1 MPSSIRK
8 VVKRMNVASPLQE
21 SKRLTWIDA
30 ARGFA
35 ILGIFVVNIGA
46 FSAPYFM
53 YGGEEDAWTS
63 TVDQSTQVVID
74 IFFQASF
81 YTLFSLLFGFGF
93 QVLKERLVEKN
104 INVYPLLFRR
114 LLILICFGLIHAFLI
129 WHGDIL
135 LSYGV
140 VGLFLVAFVNRKSK
154 TLLVWGILM
163 LGLSVTYFSKML
175 FDARAFLDGYN
186 TSKISL
192 VKENYSSSDLAVIL
206 SQNASDWL
214 YSNSLFS
221 SLLLA
226 TTLLPLFLFGMFI
239 ARKRWLHKPDEHKQ
253 TVLIVWFISF
263 LFFAA
268 LKMGPYLYGNPTWF
282 SYIQDNVGGTGS
294 ALFYLFSI
302 TLLSRSSFGKLI
314 LKPLTYVGRM
324 SLTNYITQ
332 SIICFILFYGAG
344 FGLYGSVRPIVAMG
358 IVVVVFSLQIVCSKW
373 WLARYRFGPLEW
385 LWRSLTY
392 KEKQS
397 LRKVK
402 RRNS

>member
-1 MPSSIRK
+1 MRS
-8 VVKRMNVASPLQE
+8 VSPLQGSE
-21 SKRLTWIDA
+21 RLTWIDA

-63 TVDQSTQVVID
+63 AIDQNTQVFID

-81 YTLFSLLFGFGF
+81 YTLFSILFGFGF
-93 QVLKERLVEKN
+93 QVLKDRLVEKN
-104 INVYPLLFRR
+104 IDIYPFLFRR
-114 LLILICFGLIHAFLI
+114 LFVLICFGLVHAFLI

-140 VGLFLVAFVNRKSK
+140 VGLFLVAFENRTKK
-154 TLLVWGILM
+154 TLLIWGTLL
-163 LGLSVTYFSKML
+163 LGMSMYFYSSFL
-175 FDARAFLDGYN
+175 YDLRALLGGYDV
-186 TSKISL
+186 SKINL

-206 SQNASDWL
+206 TQNANDWI
-214 YSNSLFS
+214 YSNGLLSG
-221 SLLLA
+221 LLLS

-239 ARKRWLHKPDEHKQ
+239 ARKRWLHKPDEHKR
-253 TVLIVWFISF
+253 TILTVWFISL

-268 LKMGPYLYGNPTWF
+268 LKMGPYLYGNPVWF
-282 SYIQDNVGGTGS
+282 SYIQDNLGGTAS

-302 TLLSRSSFGKLI
+302 TLLARSGFGKKLI
-314 LKPLTYVGRM
+314 KPFTYVGRM

-332 SIICFILFYGAG
+332 SIICFILFYGIG

-358 IVVVVFSLQIVCSKW
+358 IVAVVFSLQIICSRW

-385 LWRSLTY
+385 LWRSFTY

-397 LRKVK
+397 LRKAE
-402 RRNS
+402 RGSGE